1 VRASEIHLVPA
12 EGETYAVYYRTDGGL
27 VARESAPGAAVRAVR
42 EQLRTLGV
50 PDLARPEDSFAQG
63 WAALPVGDARVQLH
77 TTHCR
82 SVGGV
87 ATVLRLGPRLDVAP
101 QVSTLGLTP
110 LAEAELTELCE
121 GPEGIV
127 IVHGPP
133 RACGTT
139 VLAAL
144 AALAARED
152 RRIVT
157 LEPAPQAPY
166 PPGTT
171 RVRFGSREQAV
182 RIWIDLMLGQGADVM
197 VLDEVLFGESIEA
210 LLGGATMGRLVFART
225 DWLDAQELL
234 GFLARSR
241 QARSALRDRP
251 LVLVGLPAGR
261 REGAA
266 VWAAAEEGGLRPG
279 TLTATLLSVED
290 RDALLSRR

>member
-1 VRASEIHLVPA
+1 
-12 EGETYAVYYRTDGGL
+12 
-27 VARESAPGAAVRAVR
+27 
-42 EQLRTLGV
+42 
-50 PDLARPEDSFAQG
+50 
-63 WAALPVGDARVQLH
+63 
-77 TTHCR
+77 
-82 SVGGV
+82 
-87 ATVLRLGPRLDVAP
+87 
-101 QVSTLGLTP
+101 
-110 LAEAELTELCE
+110 
-121 GPEGIV
+121 
-127 IVHGPP
+127 
-133 RACGTT
+133 
-139 VLAAL
+139 
-144 AALAARED
+144 
-152 RRIVT
+152 
-157 LEPAPQAPY
+157 
-166 PPGTT
+166 
-171 RVRFGSREQAV
+171 
-182 RIWIDLMLGQGADVM
+182 MLGQGADVM